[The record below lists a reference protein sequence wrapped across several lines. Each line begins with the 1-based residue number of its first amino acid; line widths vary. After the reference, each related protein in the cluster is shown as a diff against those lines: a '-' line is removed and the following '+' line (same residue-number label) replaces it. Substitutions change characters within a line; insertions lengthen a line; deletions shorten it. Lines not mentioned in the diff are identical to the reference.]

1 MLVAAEVLVSRP
13 ARLRVVAA
21 IVFLLAP
28 CGSGRAADV
37 TCPPSAVVPTP
48 AELADA
54 GRNARDHGAL
64 WRFQKNGRPGYLY
77 GTIHIANL
85 EWAMPGPMI
94 GRALRESE
102 TIAIETDPGDPATG
116 AGMAA
121 PQKPG
126 EAPALPPKLIDRLRS
141 QAARACE
148 PWESLESVP
157 PLMMVTRLTLLDAR
171 WDGLHT
177 DYSIEAV
184 LASFARKTGRSLATL
199 ESVAIQR
206 AAIVAGSPVE
216 QAQEVDQRLSALE
229 NGSARK
235 AMAVIANAWAR
246 GDLDALA
253 RLYEAPDAKVAL
265 ERMAGSRNP
274 AIAARIDELHR
285 DGRRLFAAAGVLH
298 MIGDAPI
305 QKLLAERGFTVERV
319 PLGTR

>member
-1 MLVAAEVLVSRP
+1 MLVAAEVSVARP
-13 ARLRVVAA
+13 VRLRVFVAIA
-21 IVFLLAP
+21 LVLAP
-28 CGSGRAADV
+28 CAPGRSAEV
-37 TCPPSAVVPTP
+37 VCPPSAAVPTP
-48 AELADA
+48 ADLAEA
-54 GRNARDHGAL
+54 SRNARDHGAL

-85 EWAMPGPMI
+85 EWAMPGPTI
-94 GRALRESE
+94 GRALRDAD
-102 TIAIETDPGDPATG
+102 TIAIEADPGDPATG

-126 EAPALPPKLIDRLRS
+126 EAPSLPPGLMARLRS

-148 PWESLESVP
+148 PWDSLTSMP

-184 LASFARKTGRSLATL
+184 LASFARKTGKSLATL
-199 ESVAIQR
+199 ETIAVQR
-206 AAIVAGSPVE
+206 AAIVAGSPAE
-216 QAQEVDQRLSALE
+216 QALEVEARLEALE

-246 GDLDALA
+246 GDLEALA
-253 RLYEAPDAKVAL
+253 RLYEPADARIAL
-265 ERMAGSRNP
+265 EQMAGSRNP

-285 DGRRLFAAAGVLH
+285 EGRRLFAAAGVLH
-298 MIGDAPI
+298 MVGDAPV
-305 QKLLAERGFTVERV
+305 QKLLAERGFAIERV
-319 PLGTR
+319 PLDAR

>member
-13 ARLRVVAA
+13 SRLRAVAA
-21 IVFLLAP
+21 IVFLLAL
-28 CGSGRAADV
+28 CSSGRAADGI
-37 TCPPSAVVPTP
+37 CPPRVAVPTP
-48 AELADA
+48 AELTEA
-54 GRNARDHGAL
+54 ARTAQDHGAL

-85 EWAMPGPMI
+85 QWAMPGPTV

-102 TIAIETDPGDPATG
+102 TIAIEADPGDPATG

-126 EAPALPPKLIDRLRS
+126 EAPALPPELVDRLRS
-141 QAARACE
+141 QADRACE
-148 PWESLESVP
+148 PWDSLESMP

-206 AAIVAGSPVE
+206 AAIVAGSPAE
-216 QAQEVDQRLSALE
+216 QALEVDQRLSALE

-235 AMAVIANAWAR
+235 AMAVIATAWAR
-246 GDLDALA
+246 GDLDTLA
-253 RLYEAPDAKVAL
+253 RLYEAPDARVAL

-274 AIAARIDELHR
+274 AIAARIAELHR
-285 DGRRLFAAAGVLH
+285 DGRRLFAAAGILH
-298 MIGDAPI
+298 MIGDTPI
-305 QKLLAERGFTVERV
+305 QKVLAERGFTVERV
-319 PLGTR
+319 PLGSR